1 MGGRL
6 LVVASALAAVGL
18 AAAPACGSGSPPPTS
33 PLAETPAAP
42 APAPTQADAA
52 RTPPPAPT
60 PTPPTA
66 TPPTA
71 TPPATVPPA
80 PSPTP
85 APTAAPAPGP
95 PRDAAGASSLAV
107 SLMAQWLGVA
117 AAELGVARA
126 EAVVWPSL
134 CIGIDR
140 PGRLCGQALT
150 SGYLV
155 RLRDPAGGAHTLH
168 MRESGAAEW
177 AGEERLVGVVAA
189 VDGPGSLL
197 VISVDGVRTSVR
209 IAPGSIRFAEDP
221 AASARPESVP
231 VGSRVELAVD
241 PNPAGEGPAVL
252 AWIADLP

>member
-1 MGGRL
+1 MAGRL
-6 LVVASALAAVGL
+6 LVVAVALAL

-33 PLAETPAAP
+33 PLAETPAPP
-42 APAPTQADAA
+42 APAPTPTQAAPA
-52 RTPPPAPT
+52 RTPTPAPN
-60 PTPPTA
+60 PPTA
-66 TPPTA
+66 TPQ
-71 TPPATVPPA
+71 ATVPPA

-85 APTAAPAPGP
+85 TPTAAPGP
-95 PRDAAGASSLAV
+95 PRGAAGASSLAV
-107 SLMAQWLGVA
+107 SLMARWLGVA
-117 AAELGVARA
+117 ASELEVVRA

-155 RLRDPAGGAHTLH
+155 RLRDPSGGAHSLH

-197 VISVDGVRTSVR
+197 AISVDGVRTSVR

-221 AASARPESVP
+221 AASARPESVS

>member
-6 LVVASALAAVGL
+6 LVVASALAAFGL
-18 AAAPACGSGSPPPTS
+18 AASPACGSGSPPPTS
-33 PLAETPAAP
+33 PLAETPAPP
-42 APAPTQADAA
+42 APAPTQAAPA
-52 RTPPPAPT
+52 RTPTPAS
-60 PTPPTA
+60 TPPTA
-66 TPPTA
+66 TPQ
-71 TPPATVPPA
+71 ATVPPA

-117 AAELGVARA
+117 ASELGVARA

-155 RLRDPAGGAHTLH
+155 RLRDPAGGAHSLH

-197 VISVDGVRTSVR
+197 VIAVDGVRTSVR

>member
-33 PLAETPAAP
+33 PLAETPAPP
-42 APAPTQADAA
+42 APAPTATAAA
-52 RTPPPAPT
+52 RTPTPAPT
-60 PTPPTA
+60 PPAA
-66 TPPTA
+66 TPQV
-71 TPPATVPPA
+71 TVPPA

-117 AAELGVARA
+117 ASELGVARA
-126 EAVVWPSL
+126 AAVVWPSL

-155 RLRDPAGGAHTLH
+155 RLRDPAGGAHSLH

-197 VISVDGVRTSVR
+197 VISIDGVRTSVR
-209 IAPGSIRFAEDP
+209 IAPGSIRFPEDP